1 MTRAFY
7 IKASA
12 VVDYFFLKCYLTWKR
27 QDQIAFIIREEQRG
41 MQKKKFAAKKIQ
53 NPLYYHHA
61 CMMWLFP
68 NCEWT
73 LNGAETE
80 RESHINCSSRIAEVC
95 NVWLVCIN
103 CLSEC
108 ILCIMYDVVVSG
120 ALTKVL
126 FYRQK
131 KSFLTKIDVTRDSKF
146 HFKLSTKQ
154 S

>member
-12 VVDYFFLKCYLTWKR
+12 VVDYFFYKMLLNMKEARPNCIYYTRRAKR
-27 QDQIAFIIREEQRG
+27 NAE
-41 MQKKKFAAKKIQ
+41 KKIAAKKIQ

-108 ILCIMYDVVVSG
+108 ILCIMYSIRDVFVSG
-120 ALTKVL
+120 ALNKSFVL
-126 FYRQK
+126 QTK
-131 KSFLTKIDVTRDSKF
+131 KSFLLQR
-146 HFKLSTKQ
+146 
-154 S
+154 